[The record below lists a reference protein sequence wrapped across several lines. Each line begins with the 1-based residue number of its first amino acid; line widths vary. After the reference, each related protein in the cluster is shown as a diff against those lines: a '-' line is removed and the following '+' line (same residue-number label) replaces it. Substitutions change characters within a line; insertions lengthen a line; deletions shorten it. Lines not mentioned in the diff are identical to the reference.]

1 MVTLPEPE
9 SGTKRPKLTTPKYG
23 AFAMVLS
30 AKQHKLWLL
39 WKNNGAELSTTDI
52 GLYNGA
58 EFGQSSGFML
68 SMVKQLESPWN
79 LARMY
84 SKYFRYQYV

>member
-30 AKQHKLWLL
+30 AEQYKLSFGYCEVLIWFRDSLL
-39 WKNNGAELSTTDI
+39 GVVIRWCDRPGTNISQENVLTTI
-52 GLYNGA
+52 MA
-58 EFGQSSGFML
+58 KCQ
-68 SMVKQLESPWN
+68 
-79 LARMY
+79 
-84 SKYFRYQYV
+84 FRA